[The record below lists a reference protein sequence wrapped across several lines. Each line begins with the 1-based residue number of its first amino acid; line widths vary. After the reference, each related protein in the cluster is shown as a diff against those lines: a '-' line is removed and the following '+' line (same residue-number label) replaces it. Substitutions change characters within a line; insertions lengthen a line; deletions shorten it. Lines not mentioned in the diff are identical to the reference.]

1 MNVASLEAGKV
12 LATLASP
19 LNGELHA
26 KACLPRLAV
35 PRVAAMKLA

>member
-26 KACLPRLAV
+26 NACHPRLDRA
-35 PRVAAMKLA
+35 RVAVMKLA